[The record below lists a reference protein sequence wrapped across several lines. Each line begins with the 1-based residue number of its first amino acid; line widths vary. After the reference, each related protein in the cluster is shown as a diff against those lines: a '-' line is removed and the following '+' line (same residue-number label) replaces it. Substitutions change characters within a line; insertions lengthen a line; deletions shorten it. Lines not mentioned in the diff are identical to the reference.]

1 MANPVLTHHP
11 LSAAFPA
18 MSREDFESLK
28 VDIKTNGQRDPITLY
43 EGAVIDGWHRYM
55 ACSQLGITPK
65 SEPLQGD
72 PVSFVLSKNLHRR
85 HLTPSQRAL
94 ATVECMAWKPAGNPA
109 QLQVCNVA
117 PGATLGNAELA
128 AAADVSPRTIRQ
140 AKVVSAGPDEVKT
153 EVREGRM
160 SVKQAAK
167 AVRPPAKAPS
177 VATPREEPTSG
188 PVKVFKAPTDSAPE
202 PIDAEEGAC
211 EDHTPSMA
219 ELLDEAQA
227 EIEALTGKLKVAQAD
242 DQKAESLKW
251 RDAYDQ
257 AVKGQSE
264 AMERAKL
271 AADREAWAL
280 RQLRRC
286 GKAVGEDDPTKIS
299 AKVEAMARAAKVA
312 A

>member
-140 AKVVSAGPDEVKT
+140 AKVVSTGPEEVKT

-167 AVRPPAKAPS
+167 AVRPTAKAPS

-202 PIDAEEGAC
+202 PIDVGEGSD
-211 EDHTPSMA
+211 EDHTPGMA

-271 AADREAWAL
+271 ATDREAWAM

-286 GKAVGEDDPTKIS
+286 GKAVGEDDPTKI
-299 AKVEAMARAAKVA
+299 AARVEAMVRERTAA
-312 A
+312 